1 MKIIISL
8 LLLINTC
15 FAADIVPIKKGQA
28 APFSGFVISYDM
40 EKSMRQTAEDSKVK
54 NEWLDLASLKITI
67 IEKRNILYKNHNE
80 YLSKEVYKARKST
93 FWTKTIYFIGGIAV
107 TGAIGYLAVR
117 AVK

>member
-1 MKIIISL
+1 MKIILSL

-15 FAADIVPIKKGQA
+15 FAADIAPINKGQA

-40 EKSMRQTAEDSKVK
+40 EKSMRQLAGDSQHKSELIRLK
-54 NEWLDLASLKITI
+54 DLKITV

-80 YLSKEVYKARKST
+80 YLSKEVYKARKSS